1 MAGIALAATA
11 AGVGAAVAA
20 GAVGGGGV
28 PACAAKSSGKIVL
41 QRNGNCSAGQFAI
54 TISGSAF
61 KRRGGTLT
69 INGVAFKKGSGKTLT
84 INGTTFHK
92 SKGGTLTINGTTFNK
107 SKGGTLTINGVAFRK
122 GSGNTL
128 TINGTEFKGSR
139 GQTLTINGIPFTGA
153 AGTQGPAG
161 PQGLQGPPGVNAAS
175 AGAPVVVPGPIDVTQ
190 GGATVAL
197 VSVLLG
203 RGDGSARRAL
213 LTGGFDAACVAPCP
227 SSVQGVYDVVRDGNV
242 QLTRRLPSFSAAG
255 ISDMSGIVS
264 EVVDVPAG
272 CAPCTFTL
280 RLQAA
285 GPVGG
290 AGASTLRAT
299 AIRLAAV
306 DLGPAG

>member
-1 MAGIALAATA
+1 MAGIGLAATV

-20 GAVGGGGV
+20 GAVGGSGV
-28 PACAAKSSGKIVL
+28 PACAAKSSGKIVV
-41 QRNGNCSAGQFAI
+41 QRNGSCSSGELAI

-61 KRRGGTLT
+61 KKRGGTLT
-69 INGVAFKKGSGKTLT
+69 INGVAFKKGSGKTIT
-84 INGTTFHK
+84 INGTPFT
-92 SKGGTLTINGTTFNK
+92 K
-107 SKGGTLTINGVAFRK
+107 SKGGTLTINGVAFKKGSGKTITINGTTFK

-128 TINGTEFKGSR
+128 TING
-139 GQTLTINGIPFTGA
+139 IPFTPSS
-153 AGTQGPAG
+153 AGPQGPAG
-161 PQGLQGPPGVNAAS
+161 PQGLQGAPGVSAAS
-175 AGAPVVVPGPIDVTQ
+175 AGAPVVVPGPTDVTQ

-203 RGDGSARRAL
+203 RGDGSAHRAL

-227 SSVQGVYDVVRDGNV
+227 SPVQGIYDVVRDGSV
-242 QLTRRLPSFSAAG
+242 QVTRRLPTFSATG
-255 ISDMSGIVS
+255 ISDMSGIIS
-264 EVVDVPAG
+264 EVVDLPAV

-285 GPVGG
+285 GAVGG